1 MAEVPGTDRRGAN
14 LASGQRPR
22 TGGAP
27 TRATK
32 AERKE
37 QARLERIQI
46 QRRMARTRRN
56 RAIAIGAVLVVG
68 VAIVGVVALTS
79 SDDGGGSA
87 TQTPP
92 LTGLMTGPEPWPANL
107 ETLSD
112 RLLEIS
118 IPTFGNPLA
127 MHEHAHLDLFVN
139 GSPVTVPAN
148 IGFGRDVQAALH
160 THDTSGVV
168 HMESNQ
174 ADATFTLGEFFDVW
188 GLKLT
193 PTCIGGYCDAGGNTL
208 RVFVDGEPY
217 QGDPRSLSLH
227 DQQEIVVAYG
237 SSSQVPDP
245 LPTFDWASLTP

>member
-1 MAEVPGTDRRGAN
+1 MA
-14 LASGQRPR
+14 SQQRPR
-22 TGGAP
+22 TGGAS
-27 TRATK
+27 TRVTK

-37 QARLERIQI
+37 QARLDRIQI

-56 RAIAIGAVLVVG
+56 RAIAIAAVLVAG
-68 VAIVGVVALTS
+68 VAIIGVVALTS
-79 SDDGGGSA
+79 SDNQGASA

-112 RLLEIS
+112 RLVEIS

-127 MHEHAHLDLFVN
+127 LHEHAHLDLFVN

-148 IGFGRDVQAALH
+148 IGFGPDVQAALH
-160 THDTSGVV
+160 THDTTGVV

-174 ADATFTLGEFFDVW
+174 ADATFTLGEFFSVW

-193 PTCIGGYCDAGGNTL
+193 PTCIGGYCGAGDNTL

-217 QGDPRSLSLH
+217 QGDPRSLRLH

-245 LPTFDWASLTP
+245 LPTFDWASLAP

>member
-1 MAEVPGTDRRGAN
+1 
-14 LASGQRPR
+14 LASQQRPR
-22 TGGAP
+22 AGAS

-37 QARLERIQI
+37 QARLERIEI

-56 RAIAIGAVLVVG
+56 RVIAIAAVLVAG

-79 SDDGGGSA
+79 SDTGGQ

-92 LTGLMTGPEPWPANL
+92 LTGLMTGPEPWPANV

-112 RLLEIS
+112 RLGEIS

-139 GSPVTVPAN
+139 GSAVTVPAN
-148 IGFGRDVQAALH
+148 IGFGPDAQAALH
-160 THDTSGVV
+160 THDTTGVI

-174 ADATFTLGEFFDVW
+174 ADAAFTLGEFFDVW

-193 PTCIGGYCDAGGNTL
+193 PSCIGGYCDAGDNTL
-208 RVFVDGEPY
+208 RIFVDGKPY
-217 QGDPRSLSLH
+217 GGDPRSLQLH
-227 DQQEIVVAYG
+227 DQQEIVVTYG

-245 LPTFDWASLTP
+245 LPTFDWASLAP